1 MQILLD
7 QMGFSS
13 PFCGYKMLAD
23 AIAIAVK
30 DDEAVTRI
38 TQLIYPQVAE
48 KFQSNARNVEKNM
61 RKAIENFWD
70 HGNRDVYTHIAGH
83 KVYYRP
89 TNAEFIAAVSSFILR
104 QNERR

>member
-13 PFCGYKMLAD
+13 RFCGYKMLAD

-48 KFQSNARNVEKNM
+48 KFQSNARNVEKNT

-70 HGNRDVYTHIAGH
+70 HGNR
-83 KVYYRP
+83 P
-89 TNAEFIAAVSSFILR
+89 TNAAFIAAVSSFILR